1 MPCCVCY
8 PEYSFQIDPANSLK
22 ESAITAEGYS
32 MELDLV
38 QTTLA
43 ILLGASVANVLDER
57 FQFVP
62 RLADWLSNL
71 WN

>member
-1 MPCCVCY
+1 
-8 PEYSFQIDPANSLK
+8 
-22 ESAITAEGYS
+22 
-32 MELDLV
+32 MELFLV

-62 RLADWLSNL
+62 RLATWLSTL
-71 WN
+71 WD